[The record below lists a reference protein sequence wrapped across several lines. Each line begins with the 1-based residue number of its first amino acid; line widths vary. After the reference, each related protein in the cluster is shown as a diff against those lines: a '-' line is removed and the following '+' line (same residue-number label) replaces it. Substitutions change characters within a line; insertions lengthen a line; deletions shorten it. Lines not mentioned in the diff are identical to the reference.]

1 MATKHRTFYSVSAFF
16 CFVLPFPYQNFC
28 FLFFYL
34 LQNSDAEFRVR
45 QDGQTS
51 FVPGGVVD
59 SYCKFDLTYFPFD
72 VQECSIVVEAWRLY
86 TAEQRFVLCTANYD
100 LGGKGFD
107 SNEQWTMLNISAIQK
122 NGKLYFLY

>member
-1 MATKHRTFYSVSAFF
+1 MATKHRTLYSVSIPPFLLQHFLFF
-16 CFVLPFPYQNFC
+16 IRPD
-28 FLFFYL
+28 FFYL
-34 LQNSDAEFRVR
+34 LESSDAEFRVR